1 MEGLCY
7 SLNTSW
13 NVGVLELEEVG
24 SRHLALHQT
33 KTVHRQELLR
43 ENVNPEV
50 AAIHTERML
59 H

>member
-1 MEGLCY
+1 MECA
-7 SLNTSW
+7 
-13 NVGVLELEEVG
+13 VLELEEVG

-33 KTVHRQELLR
+33 KTVHRQELLQ

-50 AAIHTERML
+50 AEFHTERML